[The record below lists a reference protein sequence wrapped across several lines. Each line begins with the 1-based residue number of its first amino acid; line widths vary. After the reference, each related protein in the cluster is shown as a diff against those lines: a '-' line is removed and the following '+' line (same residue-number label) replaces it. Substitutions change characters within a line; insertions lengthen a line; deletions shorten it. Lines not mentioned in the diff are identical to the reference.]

1 MLCPTGQSN
10 EKPHF
15 KRELSGGSM
24 SLSAYKD
31 FTKSPFCILHR
42 VSIMHFVWRK
52 QNERIL
58 FFIDAHVGRRCRDA
72 HEDGSEERR
81 GLTVFRIFDKIR
93 KVLDDQ
99 YDSSRRRLCRY

>member
-1 MLCPTGQSN
+1 
-10 EKPHF
+10 
-15 KRELSGGSM
+15 M

-72 HEDGSEERR
+72 HEDGSEEWR

-99 YDSSRRRLCRY
+99 YDGSRRRLCRY

>member
-1 MLCPTGQSN
+1 
-10 EKPHF
+10 
-15 KRELSGGSM
+15 M

-58 FFIDAHVGRRCRDA
+58 FFIDAH
-72 HEDGSEERR
+72 EDGSEERR

>member
-1 MLCPTGQSN
+1 MKGFYFSSTL
-10 EKPHF
+10 
-15 KRELSGGSM
+15 M
-24 SLSAYKD
+24 
-31 FTKSPFCILHR
+31 
-42 VSIMHFVWRK
+42 W
-52 QNERIL
+52 
-58 FFIDAHVGRRCRDA
+58 DADARDA